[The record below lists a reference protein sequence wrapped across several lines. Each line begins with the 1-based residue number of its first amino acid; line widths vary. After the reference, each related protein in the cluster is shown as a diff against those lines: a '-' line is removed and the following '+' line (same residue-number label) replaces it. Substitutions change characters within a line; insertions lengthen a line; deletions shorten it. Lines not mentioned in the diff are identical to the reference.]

1 MSLTASPHVAGLAA
15 YLMAL
20 EKITVPADVVARM
33 KQLAGSTGAAVK
45 GANAQTTTLIANNGN
60 GF

>member
-1 MSLTASPHVAGLAA
+1 MNN
-15 YLMAL
+15 
-20 EKITVPADVVARM
+20 IDARM